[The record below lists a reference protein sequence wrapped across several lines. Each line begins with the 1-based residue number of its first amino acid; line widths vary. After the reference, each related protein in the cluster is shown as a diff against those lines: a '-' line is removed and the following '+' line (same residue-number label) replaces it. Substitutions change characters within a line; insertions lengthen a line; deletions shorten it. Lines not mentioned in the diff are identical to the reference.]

1 MTESVQAENAAQPA
15 VAYVKK
21 TNMPMIIYILYFAGF
36 FLGIS
41 ALAGVIMA
49 YVQRN
54 DSDDAVLASHYRYQ
68 IRTFWFG
75 LLYFVIGLLTTVL
88 LVGYL
93 VLLFWL
99 VWTLIR
105 IIKGYSA
112 WDKGIAI
119 Q

>member
-1 MTESVQAENAAQPA
+1 MSESVQSEGVVEP
-15 VAYVKK
+15 VTAYVKK

-36 FLGIS
+36 LFGVS
-41 ALAGVIMA
+41 ALAGLIMA
-49 YVQRN
+49 YVQRS
-54 DSDDAVLASHYRYQ
+54 DDDDAVLASHYRYQ

-75 LLYFVIGLLTTVL
+75 LLYFIIGILTSFL

-112 WDKGIAI
+112 WDKGVVI

>member
-1 MTESVQAENAAQPA
+1 MSESVQPENVVEAPQ
-15 VAYVKK
+15 AYQKK

-36 FLGIS
+36 LFGVS
-41 ALAGVIMA
+41 ALAGLIMA
-49 YVQRN
+49 YVQRS
-54 DSDDAVLASHYRYQ
+54 DSDDPVLASHYRYQ

-75 LLYFVIGLLTTVL
+75 LLYFVIGILTTFL
-88 LVGYL
+88 LIGYII
-93 VLLFWL
+93 LLFWL

-105 IIKGYSA
+105 IIKGFSA

>member
-1 MTESVQAENAAQPA
+1 MSESVQADNVVEAPK
-15 VAYVKK
+15 AYQKP

-36 FLGIS
+36 FLGVS

-49 YVQRN
+49 YVQRS

-75 LLYFVIGLLTTVL
+75 LLYFVIGVLTTFL
-88 LVGYL
+88 LVGYF

-105 IIKGYSA
+105 VIKGFSA